1 MLLIS
6 MSMLVAVPVSVS
18 MATLALADAKSIFHS
33 NCDQECSKADT
44 DTAEQKRI

>member
-6 MSMLVAVPVSVS
+6 MSMLVAVPVS

-33 NCDQECSKADT
+33 DCDQKCSKADT